1 MLDYFHSNSV
11 NGDLDINTIMIVPCG
26 VFVSTIL
33 FGVFFSLS
41 LLLGI
46 FLQEKSF
53 SRFKLSGRK
62 TGQQYTLQGEGIACY
77 LWISYES
84 KNVDNMIP
92 RNMI

>member
-33 FGVFFSLS
+33 FGFFFSLS

-46 FLQEKSF
+46 FLQEKSL

-62 TGQQYTLQGEGIACY
+62 TGQQYALQGEGIACY

-84 KNVDNMIP
+84 KKCGQHDS
-92 RNMI
+92 